1 MKNIK
6 ERGLKEDSKGFIR
19 RLVLLAI
26 LVFMI
31 ILLFPG
37 VRHNLDVW
45 FNNIVL
51 NLNSSIYNN
60 DGGRAVGVPEPNSEI
75 TGSIKDSTG
84 TW

>member
-19 RLVLLAI
+19 RLILLAI

-31 ILLFPG
+31 TLLFPA

-45 FNNIVL
+45 FNNIVS
-51 NLNSSIYNN
+51 NINFSIYNN
-60 DGGRAVGVPEPNSEI
+60 DSIRGVSSTELNLTNPFSE
-75 TGSIKDSTG
+75 SSG

>member
-6 ERGLKEDSKGFIR
+6 DRGLKEDSKGFIR

-31 ILLFPG
+31 TLLFPE
-37 VRHNLDVW
+37 VRHGLDVW
-45 FNNIVL
+45 FNNIVS
-51 NLNSSIYNN
+51 NLDSSIYNN
-60 DGGRAVGVPEPNSEI
+60 DGERAVSAPKPNTEI
-75 TGSIKDSTG
+75 TGSLKGPSG